1 MDDGFFTEFIVLAV
15 IVGGL
20 AAFMLVRRLR
30 EE

>member
-1 MDDGFFTEFIVLAV
+1 MDDGFFTEFIILAV

>member
-1 MDDGFFTEFIVLAV
+1 MDDGFFTEFIVLAA